1 MEHQDLLTE
10 IKDKKVVIIGEE
22 LPNSDV
28 TGLMEKIMFEMQS
41 KNKLHVVLHWF
52 SFEMQ
57 YLLDDLQAKRM
68 TFE

>member
-10 IKDKKVVIIGEE
+10 IKDKKVVIVGEE

-28 TGLMEKIMFEMQS
+28 TGLMQKIMWEMQRKS
-41 KNKLHVVLHWF
+41 KLHVVLHWF

-57 YLLDDLQAKRM
+57 YLLDDL
-68 TFE
+68 